1 MKTVQET
8 KSFNIRTRISFN
20 KKLGKLA
27 VQKRKQMNQVKEQR
41 EKEEEMNLKNI
52 GYQCNKMVKRVF
64 WKNLLKI
71 RRHICLEI

>member
-27 VQKRKQMNQVKEQR
+27 VQKRKQMNQVKE
-41 EKEEEMNLKNI
+41 
-52 GYQCNKMVKRVF
+52 
-64 WKNLLKI
+64 
-71 RRHICLEI
+71 